1 MSEERLSFQTEA
13 SRLLHLVVNSLY
25 AEKQIFLREL
35 ISNASDACDRLRYA
49 ALTEPDLVAGEPD
62 FGVRIAIDKKSRTI
76 EVADNGIGMN
86 RDDLIRELGTIA
98 RSGTLAFLDELTGDA
113 RKDVAMI
120 GQFGVGFYSAF
131 IVAERID
138 VVSRKAGEDQAWLWA
153 SSGTDDFTVA
163 EAERPGR
170 GTTVVLHLRKDAK
183 EFLDADRLRGI
194 VRTYSDHIALPI
206 VLADGKTDET
216 VNQASALWTRP
227 RKDITAD
234 QYKEL
239 YHHVGHTFDDPW
251 MTLHYKAEGRIEYT
265 ALLFVPTVKP
275 FDLFDPK
282 RRHRVKL
289 YVKRVYITDDC
300 EALVPPYLRFLR
312 GLVDSEDLPL
322 NVSREMLQKSPMVE
336 RIRAGLVKR
345 VLGEL
350 GKKAAK
356 EAGEYGR
363 FWDSFGAVLK
373 EGIYEDAAHRDKL
386 IELARFHSTASDGR
400 VSLADY
406 VDGMGESQEAIFYI
420 TGDDAAALRKSP
432 HLEGF
437 RARGVDVLLLTD
449 PVDEFWIPAVGTYK
463 EKPFR
468 SVTRAGADLD
478 KIPLAEEDGA
488 ADKDDNE
495 AGGANTDTLVALFK
509 LTLKDDVKDVR
520 VSKRLTDS
528 AVCLVADEGDLDM
541 HLEHLLKQHGQ
552 IETASK
558 RILEVNPGHPLIRRL
573 AEIAGKKGAHTS
585 LDDAAYL
592 LLDQARILEGMSLPD
607 PTAFSRRLAQA
618 LEKGFAA

>member
-239 YHHVGHTFDDPW
+239 YHHVGHAFDDPW

>member
-468 SVTRAGADLD
+468 SVTRAGADLTRFPWRRRTARRTRTTTRPGAPTP
-478 KIPLAEEDGA
+478 IPWS
-488 ADKDDNE
+488 
-495 AGGANTDTLVALFK
+495 
-509 LTLKDDVKDVR
+509 R
-520 VSKRLTDS
+520 CS
-528 AVCLVADEGDLDM
+528 
-541 HLEHLLKQHGQ
+541 
-552 IETASK
+552 
-558 RILEVNPGHPLIRRL
+558 
-573 AEIAGKKGAHTS
+573 
-585 LDDAAYL
+585 
-592 LLDQARILEGMSLPD
+592 SLP
-607 PTAFSRRLAQA
+607 SRTTSRTFGSRSA
-618 LEKGFAA
+618 